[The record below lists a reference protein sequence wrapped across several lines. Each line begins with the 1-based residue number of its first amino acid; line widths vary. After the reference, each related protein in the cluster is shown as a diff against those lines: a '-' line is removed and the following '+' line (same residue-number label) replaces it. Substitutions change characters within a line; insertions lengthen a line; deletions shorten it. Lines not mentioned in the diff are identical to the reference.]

1 MTANIG
7 SSNTVESSTSDL
19 SRCGGNKPLTK
30 ASEHRRITKPIME
43 KKRRARIN
51 NSLNEL
57 KVLILDALNKDPS
70 RHSKLEKADILEM
83 TVRHLQK
90 LQRQQV
96 AASIV
101 NDGAVL
107 NKYRAG
113 FSECATEVSRYMGH
127 MMESTGA
134 STVETSSLRQRIL
147 SHLNHCVNSLNQMQN
162 AAAAAAGVG
171 APFAKS
177 VGGVPF
183 PGNPLQVQ
191 IPFGTTGPA
200 SSSLFSSSSSAFG
213 GDINNNSNSFLNA
226 NHHHHHQSCSS
237 PVDIKSSSG
246 NHHLL
251 STPPSSASSTT
262 SSHFAFNLHPH
273 SVHHLQSSPSSKN
286 PISDLFF
293 RGSKH
298 HLSSSLSS
306 PAGSSASSLYSEQ
319 LSPSACS
326 ELDMAVDCSMG
337 GRHHNS
343 TAINSKDDE
352 NVWRPW

>member
-1 MTANIG
+1 MTANIGSSNTVESSTSDLSRCGGNKPLTKASEHRFLNFITSKLPTLNLITMTANIG

-113 FSECATEVSRYMGH
+113 FSECATE
-127 MMESTGA
+127 
-134 STVETSSLRQRIL
+134 
-147 SHLNHCVNSLNQMQN
+147 
-162 AAAAAAGVG
+162 
-171 APFAKS
+171 
-177 VGGVPF
+177 
-183 PGNPLQVQ
+183 
-191 IPFGTTGPA
+191 
-200 SSSLFSSSSSAFG
+200 
-213 GDINNNSNSFLNA
+213 
-226 NHHHHHQSCSS
+226 
-237 PVDIKSSSG
+237 
-246 NHHLL
+246 
-251 STPPSSASSTT
+251 
-262 SSHFAFNLHPH
+262 
-273 SVHHLQSSPSSKN
+273 
-286 PISDLFF
+286 
-293 RGSKH
+293 
-298 HLSSSLSS
+298 
-306 PAGSSASSLYSEQ
+306 
-319 LSPSACS
+319 
-326 ELDMAVDCSMG
+326 
-337 GRHHNS
+337 
-343 TAINSKDDE
+343 
-352 NVWRPW
+352 